1 MERLTVG
8 FIGFGNMAQAMAQG
22 MISKGALEPGQ
33 IYACAKNWDRLCD
46 NAKHYGIH
54 GCGNAKEVAEKSDIV
69 IVAVKPYL
77 VEEVLTPIRDIL
89 KGKAVISVAVN
100 VSFERYEEFLLPGT
114 HHLSTLP
121 NTPVAV
127 GEGIILCEEKHSL
140 TEEELGNVKELF
152 SAMGMVEF
160 VDGKHLGIAGT
171 ISGCGPAF
179 AAMFIEALSDG
190 AVLYGLPREL
200 SYKLASQM
208 VAGTGKLQLAT
219 GRHPGVMKDGVCSP
233 GGTTIAGVTA
243 MERKGFRSAVI
254 DAVDAVMKRQRD

>member
-1 MERLTVG
+1 MKELTVG
-8 FIGFGNMAQAMAQG
+8 FIGFGNMAQAMAEG
-22 MISKGALEPGQ
+22 LIRGGAVKPDR
-33 IYACAKNWDRLCD
+33 IYACARNWDKLCR
-46 NAKHYGIH
+46 NARRYGIH
-54 GCGNAKEVAEKSDIV
+54 GCETVKEAAEKSDMV

-77 VEEVLTPIRDIL
+77 VEEVLTPVLDIL
-89 KGKAVISVAVN
+89 REKTVVSVAVN
-100 VSFERYEEFLLPGT
+100 VPFEKYEEFLLPGT

-127 GEGIILCEEKHSL
+127 GEGIILCEDRHSL
-140 TEEELGNVKELF
+140 SEEEFRTVKELF
-152 SAMGMVEF
+152 SSMGMVEV
-160 VDGKHLGIAGT
+160 VDGGHLGIAGT

-190 AVLYGLPREL
+190 AVLHGLPREL

-208 VAGTGKLQLAT
+208 AAGTGKMQLAT

-243 MERKGFRSAVI
+243 LERSGFRAAVI
-254 DAVDAVMKRQRD
+254 DAVDAVMKR